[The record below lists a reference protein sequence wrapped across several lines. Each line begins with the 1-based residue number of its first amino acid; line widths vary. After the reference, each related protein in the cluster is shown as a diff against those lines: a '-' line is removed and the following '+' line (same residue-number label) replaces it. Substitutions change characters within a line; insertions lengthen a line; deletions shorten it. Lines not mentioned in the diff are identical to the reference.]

1 MKKLAIMF
9 ILLVLTSCT
18 SSEKEMDIIQ
28 QIERDMEKI
37 VASGESNLNS
47 NPNEYIKAHE
57 NEFKNIVAQ
66 KQITLDHFLNKFEK
80 SEEDGLEEYIMASAC
95 TKILGEENPV
105 KQWSTGK
112 EWYER
117 YITAKNE

>member
-1 MKKLAIMF
+1 MKKLAITF
-9 ILLVLTSCT
+9 ILLVLTACT

-47 NPNEYIKAHE
+47 NPNDYIKAHKH
-57 NEFKNIVAQ
+57 EFNNIVEQ

-80 SEEDGLEEYIMASAC
+80 SNEDGLEEYIMASAC
-95 TKILGEENPV
+95 TKILGKENPV

-117 YITAKNE
+117 YIAAENE